1 MQSDLQHAAARL
13 VHDYMDDTGLRL
25 DAVIQH
31 NAAGHLDD
39 LLLSG
44 AGVDR
49 YAVQFADTA
58 GRVGQHID
66 KGTVIGHEQQPFA
79 VLVKTAHGA
88 QHGGHIG
95 HQLHDGLAAAVIR
108 AGGQIAARLVQHDVG
123 VLALAHDADGLAV
136 DHDFVVVWGPSCA
149 PQGDGVA
156 VDLDLARCDQALR
169 LTAGAD
175 ALISQYIFALCILP
189 FNILLIQRAY
199 QRPAF
204 SFFDQCGDLVDQL
217 RQGGNHIVHGGDL
230 LHQLDGAHIAVGD
243 NEERD
248 RRDRDACAAAA
259 AEHLLAGGRP
269 YIGAAGCK
277 AEGDAG
283 NGNDGGIID
292 MDGVADDGL

>member
-1 MQSDLQHAAARL
+1 MQSDLQHTAARL

-25 DAVIQH
+25 DAVIQY
-31 NAAGHLDD
+31 NADGHLDD

-49 YAVQFADTA
+49 DAVQLADTA

-66 KGTVIGHEQQPFA
+66 KGTVIGHEQQSLT

-95 HQLHDGLAAAVIR
+95 HQFHDGLAAAVIR

-136 DHDFVVVWGPSCA
+136 NHDLVVVGVHLVT
-149 PQGDGVA
+149 QGDGVA
-156 VDLDLARCDQALR
+156 IDLDLARCDQSLR

-175 ALISQYIFALCILP
+175 ALISQHFLHSVFCHSIYSLFGG
-189 FNILLIQRAY
+189 LISARL
-199 QRPAF
+199 F
-204 SFFDQCGDLVDQL
+204 FFDQCGNLVNQL
-217 RQGGNHIVHGGDL
+217 RQGGDHIVHGGDL

-259 AEHLLAGGRP
+259 AEHLLAGGGA